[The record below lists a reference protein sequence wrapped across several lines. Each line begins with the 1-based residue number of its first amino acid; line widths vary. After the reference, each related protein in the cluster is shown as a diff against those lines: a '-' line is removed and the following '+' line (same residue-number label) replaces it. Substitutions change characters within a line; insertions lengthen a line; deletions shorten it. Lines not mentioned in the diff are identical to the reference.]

1 MSTAFSVTE
10 LSVAAR
16 CARQMLF
23 AREGFRVSSGGAGIG
38 QAAHAVLAAF
48 VEHGARHPALERA
61 LEQDPA
67 DEDRLLQGVVE
78 AVYREYFDRAGA
90 LAAGCTAAEVVG
102 LGRIVFQLAPL
113 LRELLVRA
121 RRSGLSGA
129 DAFARTLEASER
141 RVSLELD
148 GGRVLVHGAIDLLC
162 RDLQRNK
169 GYVVDLKTGLTDV
182 AAEEQVRLYALAL
195 ARSGERFQPALAYAS
210 RDALEIKSVEPFDED
225 AERALDGRVR
235 ALAEYVEGRAVPP
248 PAADLETCRNC
259 PVQKPCWSRWGRT
272 LHDEGRP
279 SAPAT
284 GEVAE
289 EAIRLERSLRAHRIR
304 LDRIDPALA
313 VIGPNVVRFRIALR
327 EGENIAKLARSAHD
341 VQREM
346 SWPAAPLVCN
356 AGSYVAIDA
365 PRRDREVVPWR
376 AVPLE
381 ETRGLEV
388 PVGLTLERR
397 LLKLDLGA
405 APHLL
410 VAGTTGS
417 GKSVFLQG
425 LALSLLDRLPRS
437 ECEVVIVDPK
447 MLDFPR
453 FNALPLQR
461 PVITDPEE
469 AIALLRSLVDE
480 EMPRR
485 TARLAG
491 ARVAQRTEL
500 PRGAE
505 PMPALVVI
513 VDEFADLVA
522 GLPDKAACAQFI
534 GDVQRLLQRS
544 RAVGIHLVLATQ
556 RPSVDA
562 IPGQL
567 KANLPVRLA
576 FKLPSTHDSQTVL
589 DEVGAENLLGRGD
602 LLLKRDGE
610 TTRAQAFLV
619 SPDDVERTA
628 AKLHPRPA
636 ARP

>member
-1 MSTAFSVTE
+1 
-10 LSVAAR
+10 
-16 CARQMLF
+16 
-23 AREGFRVSSGGAGIG
+23 
-38 QAAHAVLAAF
+38 
-48 VEHGARHPALERA
+48 
-61 LEQDPA
+61 
-67 DEDRLLQGVVE
+67 
-78 AVYREYFDRAGA
+78 
-90 LAAGCTAAEVVG
+90 
-102 LGRIVFQLAPL
+102 
-113 LRELLVRA
+113 
-121 RRSGLSGA
+121 
-129 DAFARTLEASER
+129 
-141 RVSLELD
+141 
-148 GGRVLVHGAIDLLC
+148 
-162 RDLQRNK
+162 
-169 GYVVDLKTGLTDV
+169 
-182 AAEEQVRLYALAL
+182 
-195 ARSGERFQPALAYAS
+195 
-210 RDALEIKSVEPFDED
+210 
-225 AERALDGRVR
+225 
-235 ALAEYVEGRAVPP
+235 
-248 PAADLETCRNC
+248 
-259 PVQKPCWSRWGRT
+259 VQKPCWSRWGRT

-425 LALSLLDRLPRS
+425 LALSLLERLPRS

-522 GLPDKAACAQFI
+522 GLPDKAARAQFI
-534 GDVQRLLQRS
+534 GDVQRLLPGAEPQDAARHPD
-544 RAVGIHLVLATQ
+544 REEGEHRIGERVLAEQ
-556 RPSVDA
+556 HAVAGVADQAERPGDA
-562 IPGQL
+562 QADEP
-567 KANLPVRLA
+567 RLA
-576 FKLPSTHDSQTVL
+576 HAPEGEHER
-589 DEVGAENLLGRGD
+589 DEIGHQAQVAPGKEVEEQRQGERGD
-602 LLLKRDGE
+602 DGA
-610 TTRAQAFLV
+610 RARRNQDRSIL
-619 SPDDVERTA
+619 R
-628 AKLHPRPA
+628 HRWPRP
-636 ARP
+636 